1 MKKIKLKF
9 QKRVISVL
17 SGEDLAKVWGGAKKI
32 YSLDSCETKEECDSV
47 MNCESKQESCQG
59 KCLSD
64 LVCGGG
70 FTGPIESYYT
80 DGLPENPETCG
91 GCISFGGCITQDIVC
106 VAEEIA

>member
-47 MNCESKQESCQG
+47 MHCESKQDSCQG
-59 KCLSD
+59 KCFSD
-64 LVCGGG
+64 SGCGSGH
-70 FTGPIESYYT
+70 TEPLLNRLYTEPPLDEQESGYC
-80 DGLPENPETCG
+80 ETVP
-91 GCISFGGCITQDIVC
+91 SFDTMCKDPYKPSL
-106 VAEEIA
+106 